1 MKTPMVS
8 PPAPRRTQ
16 PGITLRDKAFHV
28 RVLGEISPEFGYGEA
43 TVQKKASGSHNLKRG
58 HGDAVA
64 CNGRTCR
71 QFMALNVPCP
81 AYKCERAA
89 YRFL

>member
-16 PGITLRDKAFHV
+16 PGITLRDEAFHA

-43 TVQKKASGSHNLKRG
+43 TVYEKNCCDDNDLKRS
-58 HGDAVA
+58 HVDAVA
-64 CNGRTCR
+64 CTGRNC
-71 QFMALNVPCP
+71 
-81 AYKCERAA
+81 
-89 YRFL
+89 

>member
-43 TVQKKASGSHNLKRG
+43 TV
-58 HGDAVA
+58 
-64 CNGRTCR
+64 
-71 QFMALNVPCP
+71 
-81 AYKCERAA
+81 
-89 YRFL
+89 